1 MATTK
6 KDAKFTK
13 SQLVK
18 SKRYFDKV
26 DLLNALL
33 QDGQTYTIKE
43 VDALVEGFMKKEV
56 K

>member
-6 KDAKFTK
+6 KDTKFTK

-18 SKRYFDKV
+18 AKRYSEKV
-26 DLLNALL
+26 DLLNVLL
-33 QDGQTYTIKE
+33 QDGQSYTIKE
-43 VDALVEGFMKKEV
+43 VDALVEKFMKKGV